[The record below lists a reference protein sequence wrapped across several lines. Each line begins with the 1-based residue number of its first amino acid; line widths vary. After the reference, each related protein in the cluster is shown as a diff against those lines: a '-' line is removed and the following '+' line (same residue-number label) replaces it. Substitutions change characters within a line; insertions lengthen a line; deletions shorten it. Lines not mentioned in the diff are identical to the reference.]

1 MDVGAERLI
10 TSWVAEACTRL
21 AFTLNSSHVANS
33 AKEYLPIHRS
43 SGVAKIASGNAANA
57 ER

>member
-33 AKEYLPIHRS
+33 AKEYLPILRQS
-43 SGVAKIASGNAANA
+43 RRRAGKRRRPLRG
-57 ER
+57 